1 MSAKERQ
8 TKATQRATT
17 IRELVRVGREVFA
30 QQGFAQAST
39 EEIVQRAGL
48 TRGALYHHFSGKEG
62 LFRAVLED
70 VQQDIA
76 HRVAEAAGRTTAP
89 WEQLLDG
96 CRAFL
101 TASLDPHIQQIV
113 LIDAPAVL
121 GWELWRRLDAEHS
134 MKLLEDAL
142 GALVEAG
149 QIEPLPVDALTHL
162 LSGAMNEAALWIVR
176 SDRREQA
183 LTDAILTLDYL
194 LESLRRVPSG

>member
-162 LSGAMNEAALWIVR
+162 LSGAMNEAALWIAR